1 MITIKRTSKI
11 EEKREI
17 IKNIISSNPRNY
29 KIMIDL
35 RNGNVILT
43 ERTTAKYYIQI
54 GKINFK
60 SVDYTVNHIKR
71 LASDL
76 NSQIQKYNS
85 EALICKSRVKSE
97 YGKKGLLDIAFV
109 KAVDNPY
116 YKCAGDMLLFDRN
129 VIEYNLKR
137 A

>member
-1 MITIKRTSKI
+1 MIIINRTSKI

-17 IKNIISSNPRNY
+17 IKNIIGSNPQNY

-35 RNGNVILT
+35 RNGNVVLT
-43 ERTTAKYYIQI
+43 KRTIARYYIQI

-60 SVDYTVNHIKR
+60 GVVNTNSNINR
-71 LASDL
+71 LASGL
-76 NSQIQKYNS
+76 NSQIQKYNG

-97 YGKKGLLDIAFV
+97 YGKKGLLDIAFI
-109 KAVDNPY
+109 KAVDNPH
-116 YKCAGDMLLFDRN
+116 YKCAGDMLLYDRN

-137 A
+137 V